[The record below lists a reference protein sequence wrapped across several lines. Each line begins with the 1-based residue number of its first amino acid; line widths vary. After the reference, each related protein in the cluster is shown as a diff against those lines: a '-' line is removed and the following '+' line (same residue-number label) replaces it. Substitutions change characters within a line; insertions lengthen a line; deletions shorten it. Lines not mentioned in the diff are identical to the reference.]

1 MQNKSVVATADKAA
15 SSLRSGRLN
24 LAVPHFERC
33 AEMGDRT
40 DALVVRI
47 HGGRKTCTLALG
59 GRLEAMLRSEGRG
72 ALGSEPGHAER
83 AGVLDRSAT
92 VRVTEI
98 RGRSTARRGFPLA
111 ANVSPRRRNSQRFDS
126 LSTGRS
132 AGIPRMLHEGSPM
145 HNKPC
150 VATGDHVLLEFGD

>member
-1 MQNKSVVATADKAA
+1 MA
-15 SSLRSGRLN
+15 
-24 LAVPHFERC
+24 
-33 AEMGDRT
+33 DRT
-40 DALVVRI
+40 DALVVRSL
-47 HGGRKTCTLALG
+47 GGRKTGGLAS
-59 GRLEAMLRSEGRG
+59 GRRPEAIRSGERRG
-72 ALGSEPGHAER
+72 ALGSELGHAER

-98 RGRSTARRGFPLA
+98 HGRSTARRGFPLA